1 MQHQVA
7 SRTRRWHRSGLLRLT
22 GTNRFAKGQQ
32 CARQIKVYRFLGQHG
47 EAVKDVS
54 GGLMPGRFG
63 QIVINHGWQ
72 NLYGLS
78 HPSVR

>member
-1 MQHQVA
+1 MQHQMA
-7 SRTRRWHRSGLLRLT
+7 SRTQGWQRSGLLRLT
-22 GTNRFAKGQQ
+22 GTNRFAKGKQ
-32 CARQIKVYRFLGQHG
+32 CARQIEVHRFLGQHS
-47 EAVKDVS
+47 EAVKYIC

-72 NLYGLS
+72 NLCGLS